1 MNQMVDLK
9 LMILSY
15 RQKVVTLVNVYAP
28 NVDTPSSFDQL
39 IAIELQN
46 LTSELLIL
54 CGDFNFVFNINFNKK
69 GETLELNLKL

>member
-28 NVDTPSSFDQL
+28 NVDTPSSFDQ